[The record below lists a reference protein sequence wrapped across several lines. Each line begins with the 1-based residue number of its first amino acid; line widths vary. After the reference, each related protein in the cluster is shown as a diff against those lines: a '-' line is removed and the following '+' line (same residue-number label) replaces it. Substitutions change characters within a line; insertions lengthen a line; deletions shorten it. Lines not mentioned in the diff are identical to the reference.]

1 MVVILYTITQYRV
14 QYNEYIG
21 STRSRGRKIFK
32 IGWNDEY
39 ERFYYFQSGTILCQ
53 MKAMTD
59 NVTPPMNG
67 LKSFG
72 KRLKFRAV
80 FNSAE
85 SGSALYKKITIT
97 VDSMK
102 LPCLIT
108 EEIEVVGAVIEVE

>member
-1 MVVILYTITQYRV
+1 MNTKD
-14 QYNEYIG
+14 YII
-21 STRSRGRKIFK
+21 SKAGRFSAKWK
-32 IGWNDEY
+32 LW
-39 ERFYYFQSGTILCQ
+39 L
-53 MKAMTD
+53 
-59 NVTPPMNG
+59 TPPMNG